1 MNDRAYTY
9 SLELAGIPLAAG
21 FQYEKTADYLGAYVK
36 GPAPDGEALKVGD
49 WEWSIW
55 PQTGKP
61 SDAFAEYSLFVYA
74 ASTAL
79 LPHGRCGIHAAAFRW
94 RDRAWL
100 IAAEPG
106 VGKSTQ
112 VKTLQGLHPG
122 EFSVIC
128 GDKPILERREDGS
141 ILVHPSPWN
150 GKENWHG
157 ALAAPL
163 GGVILLSRG
172 DENVIELLPAKKA
185 ALPLYFSLIH
195 SGETEDLI
203 RAAADMASAILTYAP
218 AWQMTTHH
226 VPDSTHLLYEALLS
240 RGGNDDE
247 V

>member
-1 MNDRAYTY
+1 MNDPLYTY
-9 SLELAGIPLAAG
+9 SLELAGVPLTGG
-21 FQYEKTADYLGAYVK
+21 FRYEKTADYLGDAVT
-36 GPAPDGEALKVGD
+36 GPAAGGEPLTVGD

-61 SDAFAEYSLFVYA
+61 VDAFAEYSLFVYG

-79 LPHGRCGIHAAAFRW
+79 LAHDRCAIHAAAVRW

-112 VKTLQGLHPG
+112 VRTLQELHPG

-150 GKENWHG
+150 GKEGWHG
-157 ALAAPL
+157 AEAAPL
-163 GGVILLSRG
+163 GGVVRLLRG
-172 DENVIELLPAKKA
+172 EENGIEPFPVKDA
-185 ALPLYFSLIH
+185 AWPLYSFLIH
-195 SGETEDLI
+195 TGETEENI
-203 RAAADMASAILTYAP
+203 RGAAAIADAVLSSVP
-218 AWQMTTHH
+218 AWRMTTHQ
-226 VPDSTHLLYEALLS
+226 VPDSTRLLYEELLTQ
-240 RGGNDDE
+240 GGKDDE
-247 V
+247 L